1 MEKKKKALYTKKSI
15 SYGLVNGIS
24 SLKTNMTGTYLSF
37 FLTTFVGLTNVQLG
51 TMNTVKG
58 LIGLWGSF
66 VIGVIMQKV
75 RLPWGRYRSWIYIMM
90 PLAGIFQILTF
101 VNWGNLPEGIK
112 FPLVFVICVLD
123 TFLYNFAFAA
133 YTGLMIPL
141 APDPTE
147 RTGLAGA
154 RSQINSIGKVFFGF
168 VAVAAIA
175 FIGKLF
181 NNEAAGYT
189 GFMVLIVIALTASFF
204 NLAKIA
210 KSVDPSTGKSD
221 PAAKDGTAVEA
232 VKESKKDGV
241 SFWMMIKSVCNKQT
255 IAWLIVSFSHGIPY
269 ALVMSLVAYYYG
281 FVIGD
286 KTMMATYM
294 ALSTLMQF
302 VGSFIGPIIAKRFGI
317 KGGMYSGLIIYAAA
331 LGSAYFIGKNPLVFT
346 ILLCVAMIGRNVCY
360 TIELPLYTNVIDYTA
375 IVNGKDVRP
384 FMSSLYTVTIGI
396 AKTIAGALLG
406 FGLATI
412 GFDKAAV
419 TTEAV
424 QGIRVLLSAVPCAV
438 SYTHLTLPTT

>member
-221 PAAKDGTAVEA
+221 PAAKDGTAVET
-232 VKESKKDGV
+232 VKEKRRRLLLDDDQIRLQQANHCMADRFLLSRYPL
-241 SFWMMIKSVCNKQT
+241 C
-255 IAWLIVSFSHGIPY
+255 P
-269 ALVMSLVAYYYG
+269 
-281 FVIGD
+281 GD
-286 KTMMATYM
+286 E
-294 ALSTLMQF
+294 
-302 VGSFIGPIIAKRFGI
+302 PC
-317 KGGMYSGLIIYAAA
+317 GL
-331 LGSAYFIGKNPLVFT
+331 
-346 ILLCVAMIGRNVCY
+346 LLRVCY
-360 TIELPLYTNVIDYTA
+360 
-375 IVNGKDVRP
+375 R
-384 FMSSLYTVTIGI
+384 
-396 AKTIAGALLG
+396 
-406 FGLATI
+406 
-412 GFDKAAV
+412 
-419 TTEAV
+419 
-424 QGIRVLLSAVPCAV
+424 R
-438 SYTHLTLPTT
+438 

>member
-181 NNEAAGYT
+181 NIFGGQST
-189 GFMVLIVIALTASFF
+189 IMLLLICVLFITVVTQVVNGNVLTMGM
-204 NLAKIA
+204 
-210 KSVDPSTGKSD
+210 T
-221 PAAKDGTAVEA
+221 
-232 VKESKKDGV
+232 
-241 SFWMMIKSVCNKQT
+241 
-255 IAWLIVSFSHGIPY
+255 
-269 ALVMSLVAYYYG
+269 
-281 FVIGD
+281 
-286 KTMMATYM
+286 
-294 ALSTLMQF
+294 
-302 VGSFIGPIIAKRFGI
+302 PIIVPIVCGMMEQGI
-317 KGGMYSGLIIYAAA
+317 KIDPTVTLTVISTCASVAFLFPSGSVAAA
-331 LGSAYFIGKNPLVFT
+331 YILGREEIDKKFLFTKGVAVLAVYMLVQ
-346 ILLCVAMIGRNVCY
+346 LAVAVLFN
-360 TIELPLYTNVIDYTA
+360 A
-375 IVNGKDVRP
+375 IV
-384 FMSSLYTVTIGI
+384 
-396 AKTIAGALLG
+396 
-406 FGLATI
+406 
-412 GFDKAAV
+412 
-419 TTEAV
+419 
-424 QGIRVLLSAVPCAV
+424 
-438 SYTHLTLPTT
+438 